1 MRPDLVQVLR
11 CPVTGSPLR
20 LTPQESIDDHV
31 TYGTLQGATET
42 YPILA
47 GVAVLLPGLDEA
59 NEQVRTGNY
68 ADAAVAALWHQLPFT
83 SRGRLAQALGLFGR
97 TDALARSLE
106 RADQRRLYHALAPL
120 LRTEATDPLALI
132 RLGFEGWGPPN
143 PDAVGYFTYRFG
155 TPRHLVS
162 LAVAEAVDL
171 GPDAL
176 VLDLGCGAGHLTW
189 GLAQLYGPGR
199 TVSLD
204 LSLFELWAARGVA
217 GPVDLVCGDATA
229 LPLRTD
235 AFGLVLSSDV
245 LSFVHHKWGAAR
257 EAMRVVA
264 PDGTIAVT
272 AVKNALTDHV
282 YAGSP
287 LPPDGWRTLFEP
299 LDHHLLADRQ
309 ILEDYFAGER
319 LSLSDGD
326 AVDLRVDDSPTVTL
340 LAGATGPRLKGRGR
354 FDEWPHGVGPLGV
367 NPLLRPTR
375 SAADELVF
383 RRRWPT
389 ERFAPDNPPIDSYLP
404 SRLTVPASAVA
415 GDELD
420 RTEVGAHLASTA
432 VLALPDRYRVGTLR
446 PSGPSASPSRSV
458 S

>member
-1 MRPDLVQVLR
+1 MRPGLVDVLR

-20 LTPQESIDDHV
+20 LTAHESAGGDV
-31 TYGTLQGATET
+31 TYGALEGPTET
-42 YPILA
+42 YPVLA
-47 GVAVLLPGLDEA
+47 GVAVLLPGLA
-59 NEQVRTGNY
+59 RVNQQVRAGNY
-68 ADAAVAALWHQLPFT
+68 ADAAAAALWHQLPST

-97 TDALARSLE
+97 AGAVARKLE
-106 RADQRRLYHALAPL
+106 QADQRRLHDALAPL
-120 LRTEATDPLALI
+120 LRPDAADPLALI

-143 PDAVGYFTYRFG
+143 PEAVGYFTYRFG

-171 GPDAL
+171 RPDGL
-176 VLDLGCGAGHLTW
+176 VLDLGCGAGHLSW
-189 GLAQLYGPGR
+189 GLNQLYGPGR

-204 LSLFELWAARGVA
+204 LSLFELWAARRIA

-257 EAMRVVA
+257 EAMRVAA

-282 YAGSP
+282 YAGMP

-299 LDHHLLADRQ
+299 LDRHLLADQR
-309 ILEDYFAGER
+309 ILEDYFAGGR
-319 LSLSDGD
+319 LRLPHED
-326 AVDLRVDDSPTVTL
+326 AADLQVDDSPTVTL
-340 LAGATGPRLKGRGR
+340 LAGATGPHLKGPGR

-367 NPLLRPTR
+367 NPLMQPTW
-375 SAADELVF
+375 STADELVF
-383 RRRWPT
+383 QRRWPT

-404 SRLTVPASAVA
+404 TRLTLPSSALA

-420 RTEVGAHLASTA
+420 RNAVSAHLASTA
-432 VLALPDRYRVGTLR
+432 VLALPDHYRVGTLR
-446 PSGPSASPSRSV
+446 QPDPSTSSSAL
-458 S
+458 